1 MNDQS
6 SNQHTSTADSDDD
19 NNMILLDTVPEE
31 SRTMTWLAAA
41 GFSFTL
47 QILGRW
53 YPCGWIGEQSR
64 LKQQPLIDLSFY
76 RGEGEVWR
84 HLFDIP
90 VVSLVALLS
99 GEREDSVFL
108 LYGPPRCG
116 TTLFARPKM
125 KFSKGRCI
133 PSRSDRLVR
142 HLWTP
147 NQSWRYSRPL
157 WQMVCWETEQQ

>member
-1 MNDQS
+1 MNDQQS

-19 NNMILLDTVPEE
+19 NNMILLDTVPEV

-47 QILGRW
+47 QILGR
-53 YPCGWIGEQSR
+53 CFTFEATTFDR
-64 LKQQPLIDLSFY
+64 LVLLPGRRRSLKAL
-76 RGEGEVWR
+76 VR
-84 HLFDIP
+84 HFP

-116 TTLFARPKM
+116 TTLFARP
-125 KFSKGRCI
+125 
-133 PSRSDRLVR
+133 
-142 HLWTP
+142 
-147 NQSWRYSRPL
+147 
-157 WQMVCWETEQQ
+157 